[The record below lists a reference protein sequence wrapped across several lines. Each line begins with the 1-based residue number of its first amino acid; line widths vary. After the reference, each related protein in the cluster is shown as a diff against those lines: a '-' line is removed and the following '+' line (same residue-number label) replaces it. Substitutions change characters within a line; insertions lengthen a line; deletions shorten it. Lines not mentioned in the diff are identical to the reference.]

1 VKLEDGLRLTYEYFR
16 QRVAQTSHPAT

>member
-16 QRVAQTSHPAT
+16 QRVAHASHPAT